1 MATLRISNKTYSY
14 KDFLPFLD
22 GNVKVTIDSNA
33 KKDIKNS
40 YSNLLENLSSGKTI
54 YGVNTGFGRLSQIKI
69 EKQDQSKLQ
78 LNLVRSHSAGIGKYL
93 DAGIVRIIMALK
105 VLNYSHGYSGVHPD
119 TVNQLVKFINNE
131 VLPAVP
137 EKGSVGASGDLA
149 QLAHIASSLIG
160 EGKIIRGK
168 KVVTSKNVLNKL
180 KIKPLKLRQKDGISL
195 VNGTQYSTALAIKSL
210 SNSQQLLD
218 AADAIGS
225 LSVESSLSSRDTFK
239 PIIHKLKKHK
249 GQIVSAKNIWAMTEG
264 SEIVNSHKDC
274 DVVQDPYSFRCIPH
288 IHGAC
293 RDAVRQSSEIIN
305 AEINSVSDNP
315 VILGKSKV
323 GFSGH
328 FHAEHIAITLDHMA
342 IAVAEIGAIS
352 ERRIHY
358 FMKGAEGRFNPF
370 LAKNPGLESG
380 YMLAHVTASA
390 LVSENKTLAH
400 PASVDSIPTSG
411 GQEDLVSM
419 APWSGLKLLKIQENV
434 FTILAIELLIA
445 GAAFKLNSKG
455 LKPAYGTGMLLK
467 EIKDVVLYNDGDR
480 ELNTEINKLKDI
492 IIDRKIFK
500 KLKDKNYLEC

>member
-1 MATLRISNKTYSY
+1 MATLRISNRMYSY

-22 GNVKVTIDSNA
+22 GKVKVKIDGDA
-33 KKDIKNS
+33 RMGIKNS
-40 YSNLLENLSSGKTI
+40 YSNLLENLLSGKTI
-54 YGVNTGFGRLSQIKI
+54 YGVNTGFGRLSQVKIK
-69 EKQDQSKLQ
+69 EQDQFRLQ
-78 LNLVRSHSAGIGKYL
+78 LNLVRSHSAAVGKNL
-93 DAGIVRIIMALK
+93 DAGIVRMIMALK
-105 VLNYSHGYSGVHPD
+105 ILNYSHGYSGVHPD
-119 TVNQLVKFINNE
+119 TVEQLVKFINNDI
-131 VLPAVP
+131 LPAVP

-160 EGKIIRGK
+160 EGKIISGK
-168 KVVTSKNVLNKL
+168 NVVTSKNVLKRLN
-180 KIKPLKLRQKDGISL
+180 IEPLKLRQKDGISL
-195 VNGTQYSTALAIKSL
+195 VNGTQYSTALAIKAL
-210 SNSQQLLD
+210 SNSLQILD
-218 AADAIGS
+218 AADSIGS
-225 LSVESSLSSRDTFK
+225 LSVETSLSSRDTFQ

-249 GQIVSAKNIWAMTEG
+249 GQIISAKNIWVMTAG
-264 SEIVNSHKDC
+264 SEIVNSHQDC

-288 IHGAC
+288 VHGAC

-315 VILGKSKV
+315 IIFSKNKI

-358 FMKGAEGRFNPF
+358 FMKGAEGRFSPF

-390 LVSENKTLAH
+390 LVSENKTLTH

-445 GAAFKLNSKG
+445 CAAFKLKSAG
-455 LKPAYGTGMLLK
+455 LKPAHGTGMLLK
-467 EIKDVVLYNDGDR
+467 EINNIVLYNKGDR
-480 ELNTEINKLKDI
+480 ELNTEINNLKDVI
-492 IIDRKIFK
+492 VKGKVFK
-500 KLKDKNYLEC
+500 KLKDKNYLEF